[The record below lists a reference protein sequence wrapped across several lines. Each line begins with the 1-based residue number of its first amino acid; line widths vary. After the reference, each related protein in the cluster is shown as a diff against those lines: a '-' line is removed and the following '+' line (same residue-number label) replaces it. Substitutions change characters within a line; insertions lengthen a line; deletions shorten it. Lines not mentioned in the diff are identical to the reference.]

1 MMTTVQGHRDL
12 LFKAIVFGAFILFGA
27 LAMIDDLLLILR

>member
-1 MMTTVQGHRDL
+1 MMATAQRHPDL
-12 LFKAIVFGAFILFGA
+12 LFKATVFGAFILFGV